1 MKNTSSQ
8 KKKTNDWNKIDLS
21 ILEQKKKKIVS
32 TKDALK
38 DIIPYSIKKEK
49 HV

>member
-1 MKNTSSQ
+1 MKNEINQ
-8 KKKTNDWNKIDLS
+8 KQKLNDWNKIDLS
-21 ILEQKKKKIVS
+21 ILEQKKKKIIS

-38 DIIPYSIKKEK
+38 DIIPYSIKREK

>member
-1 MKNTSSQ
+1 MKNAINQ
-8 KKKTNDWNKIDLS
+8 NKKVNDWNKIDLR

-38 DIIPYSIKKEK
+38 DIIPYSTKREK